1 MSLALVIL
9 AAGKGKRMGNP
20 DLPKVMVELAG
31 TPLIGHVLSTISALH
46 AQRTIAIVGHH
57 REIVMN
63 YVLPGFPFTQFAVQE
78 EQLGTGHA
86 VQQCEAALENFDG
99 DVLILCGDAPLITT
113 QTLSNFILKHKN
125 ANADLSVLSG
135 ITEEPKG
142 YGRIVRDSN
151 DNFLCIVEE
160 KDATDEQRSINE
172 INSGIYI
179 VSKHELFTALQQVQ
193 SNNASQEYYLTD
205 IVSILGKQG
214 KKICAFKAPKFI
226 ELVGI
231 NTPTELEAAEQYY
244 NELQS

>member
-1 MSLALVIL
+1 MSLAIVIL

-20 DLPKVMVELAG
+20 DLPKVMVELIG

-63 YVLPGFPFTQFAVQE
+63 YVLPGFPFTEFAVQE

-86 VQQCEAALENFDG
+86 VQQCEPVLENFDG
-99 DVLILCGDAPLITT
+99 DVLILCGDAPLISA
-113 QTLSNFILKHKN
+113 QTLSNFILKHKD
-125 ANADLSVLSG
+125 AKADLSVLSG
-135 ITEEPKG
+135 VTEQPKG
-142 YGRIVRDSN
+142 YGRIVRDA
-151 DNFLCIVEE
+151 DGNFSCIVEE
-160 KDATDEQRSINE
+160 KDATDEQRLIDE

-179 VSKHELFTALQQVQ
+179 VGKQELFNALQDVQ

-205 IVSILGKQG
+205 IVSILGNQG

-231 NTPTELEAAEQYY
+231 NTPTELHAAEQYY
-244 NELQS
+244 SELKA